1 MIKPNSPNILKEIV
15 DAKKLRLVEA
25 KKKFALSDIEER
37 IKNSGYPLNFSGN
50 LMSNQIQIIAEIKKG
65 SPSKG
70 DFNLQFSVSDLAEI
84 YSTNGASAISVL
96 TNEDH
101 FLGDINDLKLAHE
114 VAYKNRIPVLRKEF
128 IFDPYQIYESRAY
141 GADAILLIV
150 AMLEPSH
157 LTELMQISKSL
168 WIQNLVEVHDENE
181 LEIALKSGAEIIGIN
196 NRDLRTFDTSLET
209 TSDLANMVPR
219 ETILVS
225 ESGFENKIEI
235 DSVKKYG
242 VNAVLVGESLVV
254 SDDPGKKLRELL

>member
-1 MIKPNSPNILKEIV
+1 MIKSNSPNILKEIV
-15 DAKKLRLVEA
+15 DAKKLRLEEQ
-25 KKKFALSDIEER
+25 KKTLSLFDLEQT
-37 IKNSGYPLNFSGN
+37 IKASDYPLNFSGN

-70 DFNLQFSVSDLAEI
+70 DFNLQLSVTDLAEI
-84 YSTNGASAISVL
+84 YSANGASAISVL

-150 AMLEPSH
+150 AMLDHSH
-157 LTELMQISKSL
+157 LTELMEISKSL
-168 WIQNLVEVHDENE
+168 WVQNLVEVHDENE
-181 LEIALKSGAEIIGIN
+181 LQIALECGAEIIGIN
-196 NRDLRTFDTSLET
+196 NRDLRTFNTTLET
-209 TSDLANMVPR
+209 TKNLANMVPR

-225 ESGFENKIEI
+225 ESGFKNKLEI
-235 DSVKKYG
+235 DSVKSYG
-242 VNAVLVGESLVV
+242 VNAVLIGESLVV
-254 SDDPGKKLRELL
+254 SDNPAEKLRDLL